1 MTSRPPGQDVSSSPG
16 RDGAPDRLGVADPR
30 RRVDR
35 SPLPLIRLIAAG
47 HTAHQVETWAQ
58 RTRAWHTAPA
68 GALDTFTLASARL
81 WQEIADNDPQPW
93 KQRMA
98 TAAREWAT

>member
-1 MTSRPPGQDVSSSPG
+1 
-16 RDGAPDRLGVADPR
+16 VADLR

-35 SPLPLIRLIAAG
+35 SLLSAHPLDRRR
-47 HTAHQVETWAQ
+47 AHRPPGRDWAQ

-98 TAAREWAT
+98 TAAREWADARMTPAGT